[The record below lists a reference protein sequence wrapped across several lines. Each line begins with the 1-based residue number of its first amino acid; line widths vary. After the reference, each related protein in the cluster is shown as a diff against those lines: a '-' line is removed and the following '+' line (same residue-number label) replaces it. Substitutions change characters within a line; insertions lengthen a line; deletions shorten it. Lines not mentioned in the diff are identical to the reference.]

1 MQVACGQV
9 QRLARRQH
17 DQVEQQ
23 RGEHARVAGV
33 ALGQLQRH
41 PRLAGELAALLGEPH
56 AGGLQRGHRTVEHRL
71 RKGDPRGEQGAQA
84 RGVRLGRQQRDV
96 RGQLGDVQRAQQR
109 EGLRDLAE
117 ADQRVELGERADQL
131 GLVARVAVV
140 AGGRVDGDAGGVLPR
155 EALGGLGRAR
165 VRLQAQRLVRREHLE
180 QVRQVP
186 RPLGGPVRTEQPLG
200 VRADGVEQRRAP
212 AVAADEVGGV
222 TRVRTE
228 PHLRL
233 GVRRRRR
240 LTAQLGDHG
249 ARTPGIRA
257 HGVLQQLHDGSFSVS
272 RQWSGGVGSTPQES
286 SDALRRVRWCGL
298 ARPR

>member
-1 MQVACGQV
+1 MVN
-9 QRLARRQH
+9 RARRPAASGCAASSATCGASSATSSA
-17 DQVEQQ
+17 
-23 RGEHARVAGV
+23 RSSARVCG
-33 ALGQLQRH
+33 
-41 PRLAGELAALLGEPH
+41 
-56 AGGLQRGHRTVEHRL
+56 
-71 RKGDPRGEQGAQA
+71 
-84 RGVRLGRQQRDV
+84 
-96 RGQLGDVQRAQQR
+96 
-109 EGLRDLAE
+109 DLAE

-200 VRADGVEQRRAP
+200 VRRHGVEQRRAP
-212 AVAADEVGGV
+212 AVAADQVGGV

-249 ARTPGIRA
+249 ARPPGIGA
-257 HGVLQQLHDGSFSVS
+257 HGVLQQLHDGSFSCLGS
-272 RQWSGGVGSTPQES
+272 GRGGVGE
-286 SDALRRVRWCGL
+286 DAAGVVGCAQAGSMVRV